1 MMMNLIIF
9 LGSATL
15 AISFLVIGTPLYY
28 QKVKPNVFFGYY
40 LSKAGLTNERIWY
53 AVNKMGGSHLIIL
66 GMFFSLNAAM
76 SSVFLSNTPV
86 QMVIVKIDILISF
99 LGLIYSLI
107 RTLLL
112 TKQLST
118 PILKHKKA

>member
-53 AVNKMGGSHLIIL
+53 AVNKMGGGHLVVL
-66 GMFFSLNAAM
+66 GAFFSINTALSSLFLN
-76 SSVFLSNTPV
+76 SSPI
-86 QMVIVKIDILISF
+86 QMLILKIDIFLSF
-99 LGLIYSLI
+99 SGLIYSLI
-107 RTLLL
+107 RTYVL
-112 TKQLST
+112 TKRLSKQV
-118 PILKHKKA
+118 PKLKKK